1 MQSNVKETD
10 FANIPKE
17 IFVKDGERPTV
28 RSLFESL
35 EAGQLLHITYERK
48 LHNAIKQECLRQND
62 IARAVG
68 GELDINFRT
77 KKKGDEILIY
87 RLK

>member
-1 MQSNVKETD
+1 MQSNIKEIEC
-10 FANIPKE
+10 ANFPKE
-17 IFVKDGERPTV
+17 IFVKDEERPTV
-28 RSLFESL
+28 RSLFEGL
-35 EAGQLLHITYERK
+35 EAGQLLHINYERK

-68 GELDINFRT
+68 GELNINYRT
-77 KKKGDEILIY
+77 KRKGNEILIY

>member
-1 MQSNVKETD
+1 MQSNEKEIEC
-10 FANIPKE
+10 ANFPKE

-28 RSLFESL
+28 KSLFEGL
-35 EAGQLLHITYERK
+35 DAGQLLHIPYERK

>member
-1 MQSNVKETD
+1 MQSNEKEIEC
-10 FANIPKE
+10 ANFPKE
-17 IFVKDGERPTV
+17 IFVKV
-28 RSLFESL
+28 
-35 EAGQLLHITYERK
+35 HIPYERK

-68 GELDINFRT
+68 GELNINFRT